1 MTIVTKT
8 GGRMKDHITQLLL
21 VIVATFLAT
30 LVVRPVLTPDQVRAE
45 SPEAYPFF
53 VEPGYTTIRK
63 PDGTAQVY
71 GKIMIDMR
79 TGDVWGFPTLV
90 QSPYPVSANAGNTKP
105 PKSEPIYLGQFVLS
119 EAKR

>member
-1 MTIVTKT
+1 MKADNITK
-8 GGRMKDHITQLLL
+8 LLL
-21 VIVATFLAT
+21 AIIATFLGT
-30 LVVRPVLTPDQVRAE
+30 LVVQPVFHPDRVRAE
-45 SPEAYPFF
+45 SAEARPFY

-63 PDGTAQVY
+63 PDGSAQLY

-90 QSPYPVSANAGNTKP
+90 QAPYPVSANAANTRSA
-105 PKSEPIYLGQFVLS
+105 KSEPIYLGQFALE